1 MSTAYMHLVYFLAV
15 QIKKAIMEK
24 FAVISDIHANLEA
37 LQAVIDDIDR
47 QGDIEKIFCLGD
59 IVGYGGSP
67 VEVLDI
73 IMKRC
78 EFTVKGNHDDALFNG
93 CERFNDSAAR
103 AIRCHLDILSAENK
117 RKQERLD
124 YLKNLP
130 ETMALEKFM
139 FVHASPRNPVME
151 YILPNDPMFN
161 PMKME
166 DIFSFVDS
174 ICFVGHTH
182 FPGVFV
188 EEEDDFIHYSP
199 AEIGMEFSFDEG
211 QKAIVNV
218 SAAGQP
224 RDSDPRACYAV
235 VQDNIIQWR
244 RVEYDI
250 DKAISKIKEIEG
262 LDDKNG
268 KRLLKGR

>member
-1 MSTAYMHLVYFLAV
+1 
-15 QIKKAIMEK
+15 MEK

-47 QGDIEKIFCLGD
+47 QGDIKKIFCLGD

-73 IMKRC
+73 IMERC
-78 EFTVKGNHDDALFNG
+78 EFTIKGNHDDAIFNG
-93 CERFNDSAAR
+93 CEHFNDSAAR
-103 AIRCHLDILSAENK
+103 AIKCHMDILSVENQHKEK
-117 RKQERLD
+117 RFN

-130 ETMALEKFM
+130 ESMVMEDFL
-139 FVHASPRNPVME
+139 FVHASPRNPVFE

-166 DIFSFVDS
+166 DIFSCVDS
-174 ICFVGHTH
+174 VCFVGHTH

-188 EEEDDFIHYSP
+188 EEEEDFIHYSP
-199 AEIGMEFSFDEG
+199 AEIGMEFSCIEE

-218 SAAGQP
+218 SAVGQP
-224 RDSDPRACYAV
+224 RDSDSRACYV
-235 VQDNIIQWR
+235 LVQDNMVQWR